1 MDIEALLN
9 KYFEGETSCEE
20 ERHLREFFASEDV
33 PEYLSAYRPLFSYF
47 TQEIE
52 KRQQEERQVEFRLPS
67 IPAGQ
72 FSRKVLIRSLAGIAA
87 TVLLLVGLYT
97 FRGMQQ
103 DCLCAGNYV
112 IINGRC
118 YTNPDKVREYALQAL
133 QQVSSSPDEWMIDL
147 SSDYENN
154 KIVENELNRLGEM
167 FDDSDFKNITP

>member
-20 ERHLREFFASEDV
+20 ERRLREFFATGDV
-33 PEYLSAYRPLFSYF
+33 PEHLLTYQPLFGYF

-52 KRQQEERQVEFRLPS
+52 KMQQEGRQVELLP
-67 IPAGQ
+67 PVKP
-72 FSRKVLIRSLAGIAA
+72 FSRKVLYRSLAGVAA
-87 TVLLLVGLYT
+87 TVLLLIGLYT

-118 YTNPDKVREYALQAL
+118 YTDPNKVKEYALQAL
-133 QQVSSSPDEWMIDL
+133 RQVSASPDEWMIDL
-147 SSDYENN
+147 SSDNEN
-154 KIVENELNRLGEM
+154 KQIVENELNRLGEM
-167 FDDSDFKNITP
+167 FNDSDF

>member
-20 ERHLREFFASEDV
+20 ERRLREFFAGPDV
-33 PEYLSAYRPLFSYF
+33 PEHLEAYRPLFGYF
-47 TQEIE
+47 TREIE
-52 KRQQEERQVEFRLPS
+52 KRRQEAPHAELLP
-67 IPAGQ
+67 PART
-72 FSRKVLIRSLAGIAA
+72 FSRKVLFRSLAGIAA
-87 TVLLLVGLYT
+87 TLLLLIGLYT

-118 YTNPDKVREYALQAL
+118 YTDRDKVKEYALQAL
-133 QQVSSSPDEWMIDL
+133 QQVSASPDEWMIDL
-147 SSDYENN
+147 SSDNENK

-167 FDDSDFKNITP
+167 FDDSDF